1 MRHKPRI
8 WLGFSFMLL
17 SFVTAACTS
26 SRVSAGVAGGRLR
39 ALPLRARA
47 PICEARRMSRSLV
60 LSLLSLLICV
70 STPPVSAAT
79 RDAAAA
85 SDLEQRRRVELT
97 LDRLLGQ
104 GDAPRDAALR
114 HQVFLYDAGERTILP
129 RDGAALRAA
138 AAAAPRD
145 RLVQWI
151 WATVPEAESG
161 CSDAAPC
168 PERAGTLAALEPAN
182 AAAWLPVLD
191 AAARAKDAAAVD
203 AAIARMAAGK
213 SYDDLYVQTVLAW
226 VDVFA
231 RWPNTVPLRAG
242 DGDAERPLRA
252 IDFAYV
258 RATFGAQ
265 TAQLTQLARACDA
278 RRQDAPRPDRMAD
291 CARLGRLMLRRGT
304 SLLAQRMGRALQ
316 RRSGAELA
324 PDADAA
330 RVLDWQI
337 AQLAEVEK
345 RDGGSAK
352 AVTAQFEHLRASGS
366 EQAALVHRLERVGIA
381 TAPPSDWQAPDPPR
395 S

>member
-1 MRHKPRI
+1 MPRI
-8 WLGFSFMLL
+8 PSSTLL
-17 SFVTAACTS
+17 AV
-26 SRVSAGVAGGRLR
+26 L
-39 ALPLRARA
+39 LPLASA
-47 PICEARRMSRSLV
+47 SA
-60 LSLLSLLICV
+60 
-70 STPPVSAAT
+70 SAAT
-79 RDAAAA
+79 PEATAAR
-85 SDLEQRRRVELT
+85 DLEQRRRVELT

-129 RDGAALRAA
+129 RDGTALRAA

-168 PERAGTLAALEPAN
+168 PERAGTLATLEPAN

-191 AAARAKDAAAVD
+191 AASRAKDAAAVD

-226 VDVFA
+226 MDVFT
-231 RWPNTVPLRAG
+231 RWPNAVPLRDG

-252 IDFAYV
+252 LDMASV
-258 RATFGAQ
+258 RASFGAQ
-265 TAQLTQLARACDA
+265 GARLAQLARACDA
-278 RRQDAPRPDRMAD
+278 KRQDTPRPERMAD
-291 CARLGRLMLRRGT
+291 CARLGRLMLNRGT

-316 RRSGAELA
+316 RRSGADLA
-324 PDADAA
+324 PDSDAA

-381 TAPPSDWQAPDPPR
+381 TTPPPDWQARDAPG

>member
-1 MRHKPRI
+1 MPHTLTSTLI
-8 WLGFSFMLL
+8 AAMML
-17 SFVTAACTS
+17 SATPGVFAATPDATAA
-26 SRVSAGVAGGRLR
+26 R
-39 ALPLRARA
+39 
-47 PICEARRMSRSLV
+47 
-60 LSLLSLLICV
+60 
-70 STPPVSAAT
+70 
-79 RDAAAA
+79 
-85 SDLEQRRRVELT
+85 DLEQRRRVELT

-104 GDAPRDAALR
+104 GGTPRDAALR

-151 WATVPEAESG
+151 WATVAEAESG

-168 PERAGTLAALEPAN
+168 PERSGALAAIEPAN

-226 VDVFA
+226 MDVFT
-231 RWPNTVPLRAG
+231 RWPNTVPLRDG

-278 RRQDAPRPDRMAD
+278 RRQDAPRPERMAH
-291 CARLGRLMLRRGT
+291 CARLGRLMLNRGT
-304 SLLAQRMGRALQ
+304 SLLAQRIGRALQ
-316 RRSGAELA
+316 RRSGAELG

-352 AVTAQFEHLRASGS
+352 AVAAQFEHLRTSGS

-381 TAPPSDWQAPDPPR
+381 TTPPPDWQPPEPPG